1 MKRTIDLNEISD
13 GQLYTSDSMVRMGCN
28 DCEGCHLCCTGMG
41 NSIILDPRD
50 VYELC
55 VNLGVTTQQLLE
67 KKYIEL
73 NIVDGV
79 ILPNIKMNDTTD
91 ACSFLNEK
99 GRCSIHRFRPGNCRL
114 FPLGRIYE
122 NHDFKYFHQIH
133 ECPKPNKTKVKIR
146 KWMDIPDMKSYDAFV
161 VAWHY
166 LLNIVEDALTKL
178 EPEDA
183 KTLNMTVLT
192 YFYMTPF
199 DSKQDFYAQ
208 FDSRKE
214 KIYALINQV
223 LS

>member
-13 GQLYTSDSMVRMGCN
+13 GQLYTLDSMVRMGCN

-50 VYELC
+50 VYDLC
-55 VNLGVTTQQLLE
+55 TNLLLST
-67 KKYIEL
+67 KDLISKGFIEL
-73 NIVDGV
+73 NIVDGIV
-79 ILPNIKMNDTTD
+79 LPNIKMNESNET
-91 ACSFLNEK
+91 CPFLSKE
-99 GRCSIHRFRPGNCRL
+99 GRCSIHSFRPGNCRL

-122 NHDFKYFHQIH
+122 DHDFKYFHQIH

-146 KWMDIPDMKSYDAFV
+146 RWMDIPDMKSYDTFV
-161 VAWHY
+161 IDWHY
-166 LLNIVEDALTKL
+166 LLNTLEDALNKL
-178 EPEDA
+178 DSDDA

-192 YFYMTPF
+192 YFYLTPF
-199 DSKQDFYAQ
+199 DSKLDFYAQ
-208 FDSRKE
+208 FASRKE